1 MDPEIQALLDKQTIA
16 EVQAR
21 YCRTLDWLD
30 EAGLASVFWPDADID
45 YGFFVGSGEDFIP
58 FVMQV
63 EKSSERRWHNLTNLS
78 IKLNGSDAEVE
89 CYGIAQSTSSRIG
102 KKTDRMFGGRYLDA
116 FQKRDDEW
124 RISKRKF
131 ILDWTQSF
139 DHGLDAFREGRMSLP
154 ILDIREPGHPEYR
167 EL

>member
-1 MDPEIQALLDKQTIA
+1 MFVPFPIQNIEI
-16 EVQAR
+16 
-21 YCRTLDWLD
+21 Y
-30 EAGLASVFWPDADID
+30 ID
-45 YGFFVGSGEDFIP
+45 YGFFAGSGEDFIP

-78 IKLNGSDAEVE
+78 IKLNGNDAEVE
-89 CYGIAQSTSSRIG
+89 CYGIAQSMGSLAG
-102 KKTDRMFGGRYLDA
+102 KRRDQMLSDRYLDS
-116 FQKRDDEW
+116 FQKCDNEW

-139 DHGLDAFREGRMSLP
+139 DHGLDAFREGPMSLP

-167 EL
+167 AL

>member
-1 MDPEIQALLDKQTIA
+1 MDPIIQALLDKQAIA

-58 FVMQV
+58 LVMQV

-78 IKLNGSDAEVE
+78 IKLNGNDAEVE
-89 CYGIAQSTSSRIG
+89 CYGIAQSTSLRNG
-102 KKTDRMFGGRYLDA
+102 KKTDQMFGGRYLDA
-116 FQKRDDEW
+116 FEKRDDEW

-154 ILDIREPGHPEYR
+154 ILDIREPDHAEYR

>member
-1 MDPEIQALLDKQTIA
+1 MDPKIQALLDKQAIT

-63 EKSSERRWHNLTNLS
+63 EQRSERRWHNLTNLS
-78 IKLNGSDAEVE
+78 IRLKGNDAEVE
-89 CYGIAQSTSSRIG
+89 CYGIAQSTSSRDG
-102 KKTDRMFGGRYLDA
+102 KKTDQMFGGRYLDA
-116 FQKRDDEW
+116 FEKRDDEW

-139 DHGLDAFREGRMSLP
+139 DHGLDAFREGRMPLP

-167 EL
+167 RL

>member
-1 MDPEIQALLDKQTIA
+1 MDPKIQALLDKQAIT

-63 EKSSERRWHNLTNLS
+63 EKSCERRWHNLTNLS
-78 IKLNGSDAEVE
+78 IKLDGNDAEVE
-89 CYGIAQSTSSRIG
+89 CYGIAQSTSSRNGI
-102 KKTDRMFGGRYLDA
+102 KTDQMFGGRYLDA
-116 FQKRDDEW
+116 FEKRDDEW

-154 ILDIREPGHPEYR
+154 ILDIREPDHAEYR